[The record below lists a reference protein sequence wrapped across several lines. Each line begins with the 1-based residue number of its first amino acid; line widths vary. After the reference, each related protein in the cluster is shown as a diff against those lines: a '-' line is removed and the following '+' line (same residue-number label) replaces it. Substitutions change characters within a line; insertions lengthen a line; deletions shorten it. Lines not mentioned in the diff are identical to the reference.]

1 MMLSDAEQRQL
12 TAIESRLREDDPQLA
27 QRLSMAWDPRPRG
40 RWERLVTLLTSL
52 WLAAAFIGLVAAN
65 VVVMVIALMVL
76 AVRTGLWI
84 IQRRPP
90 GS

>member
-1 MMLSDAEQRQL
+1 MLSDAEQRQL

-27 QRLSMAWDPRPRG
+27 QRLSTAWDSRLDG
-40 RWERLVTLLTSL
+40 RWERLATLLNAL

-76 AVRTGLWI
+76 GVRTGLWI
-84 IQRRPP
+84 TQRRRP